1 MILIQ
6 ASKPATYKIDDE
18 LMVVVFQ
25 QYLKNLRFNEPGMYR
40 IEGRERTY
48 LFHIGSTLDK
58 WEPSY
63 CIFSKD
69 IRNCNDLQV
78 LIDLADFLNKP
89 QS

>member
-6 ASKPATYKIDDE
+6 AIKPATYKVDDE

-25 QYLKNLRFNEPGMYR
+25 QYLKSIRFNEPRIYR
-40 IEGRERTY
+40 IEGHERTC
-48 LFHIGSTLDK
+48 LFHIESKLDR

-63 CIFSKD
+63 CILSKD
-69 IRNCNDLQV
+69 IHNCNDLQV
-78 LIDLADFLNKP
+78 LITLAEFLNSP

>member
-6 ASKPATYKIDDE
+6 ASKPATYQIDDQ

-25 QYLKNLRFNEPGMYR
+25 QYLKSIRFTKPRMYR
-40 IEGRERTY
+40 IVGKEQTY
-48 LFHIGSTLDK
+48 IFHTESAYDE

-63 CIFSKD
+63 SIIPKD
-69 IRNCNDLQV
+69 IYNCNDLQV
-78 LIDLADFLNKP
+78 LITLADFLNKP

>member
-6 ASKPATYKIDDE
+6 ASKPATFKLDDQ

-25 QYLKNLRFNEPGMYR
+25 QYLKSVRFNEPRMYR

-48 LFHIGSTLDK
+48 LFHTEPAYDE

-63 CIFSKD
+63 IITPKD
-69 IRNCNDLQV
+69 IYNCHDLQV
-78 LIDLADFLNKP
+78 LITLVDFLNKP

>member
-6 ASKPATYKIDDE
+6 ASKPAKYQIDDQ

-25 QYLKNLRFNEPGMYR
+25 QYLKSIRFNEPRMYR
-40 IEGRERTY
+40 IEGREHTY
-48 LFHIGSTLDK
+48 LFHIESTCDK
-58 WEPSY
+58 WDPSY
-63 CIFSKD
+63 HILSKD

-78 LIDLADFLNKP
+78 LITLVDFLNKS

>member
-6 ASKPATYKIDDE
+6 TSNPATYKIDDE

-25 QYLKNLRFNEPGMYR
+25 QYLKSLRFNEPRMYR

-48 LFHIGSTLDK
+48 LFHTEPAYDK

-63 CIFSKD
+63 IITPKD
-69 IRNCNDLQV
+69 IHNCNDIKV
-78 LIDLADFLNKP
+78 LITLVDFLNKP
-89 QS
+89 RS

>member
-6 ASKPATYKIDDE
+6 ASKPATHKIDDE
-18 LMVVVFQ
+18 LMIVVFQ
-25 QYLKNLRFNEPGMYR
+25 QYLKSIRFNEPRMYR
-40 IEGRERTY
+40 IESREHTY
-48 LFHIGSTLDK
+48 LFHIESTLDK

-63 CIFSKD
+63 HILSKD

-78 LIDLADFLNKP
+78 LITLVDFLNKA

>member
-6 ASKPATYKIDDE
+6 ASKPATYNIDDE
-18 LMVVVFQ
+18 LMVVIFQ
-25 QYLKNLRFNEPGMYR
+25 QYLKNLRFNEPRMYR
-40 IEGRERTY
+40 IEGRERAY
-48 LFHIGSTLDK
+48 LFHIESTCDK

-63 CIFSKD
+63 HIISKD

-78 LIDLADFLNKP
+78 LITLVDFLNKS